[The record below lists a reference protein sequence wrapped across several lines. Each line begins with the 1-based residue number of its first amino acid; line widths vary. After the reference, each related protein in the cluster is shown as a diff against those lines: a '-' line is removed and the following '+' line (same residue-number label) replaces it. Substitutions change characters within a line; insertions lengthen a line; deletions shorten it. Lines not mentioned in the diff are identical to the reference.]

1 MPEVLDKFTVKR
13 LLKEKRVF
21 AWEVAEEMHLCESAL
36 SKRLRNPTAEQ
47 VKEIL
52 QTIEKIS
59 KR

>member
-1 MPEVLDKFTVKR
+1 MPEVLDKYTIKR
-13 LLKEKRVF
+13 VLKERRIY
-21 AWEVAEEMHLCESAL
+21 AYEIAEEMHLCESAL

-52 QTIEKIS
+52 QIIDKIS